1 MGDGVHETGRGYRKV
16 RGTRL
21 NYNRPSVSLGASRG
35 HSEEIYDVC
44 PSVDGWSDGEVIH
57 SEVGRVTGRGE
68 RHKRSKS
75 NGSPDGAGTEYTREV
90 RWRSPEHTGK
100 GTRGRGGNIGIGT

>member
-1 MGDGVHETGRGYRKV
+1 MGDGVHETGWEYRKV

-35 HSEEIYDVC
+35 HSEEIYDAR

-57 SEVGRVTGRGE
+57 NEGGRVMGFR
-68 RHKRSKS
+68 RK
-75 NGSPDGAGTEYTREV
+75 A
-90 RWRSPEHTGK
+90 
-100 GTRGRGGNIGIGT
+100 